1 MQGVSAVLFLVFP
14 STRPAGT
21 VFCRLRLVTFTVN
34 SETEGWVPPNNDSCV
49 CGPCGRVNLR
59 QMGKKKWGVCL
70 FVCLDLVLY
79 SRWVCICACWDG
91 LPKTWNQVVFEICK
105 KKNWWICKVWSNL
118 VIKEPRFTRA
128 GEIMAKL
135 SVSDHHENIWFQ
147 ISSSTSPAVCLFWP
161 CALVLLML
169 LTVSLIDD
177 CMSVDVT

>member
-21 VFCRLRLVTFTVN
+21 VFCRLRLVAFTVN

-79 SRWVCICACWDG
+79 SRWVCICACWDE
-91 LPKTWNQVVFEICK
+91 LPKTWNQVVFEVCK
-105 KKNWWICKVWSNL
+105 KKNWIWILFILVFLPVFILLLSSVEMWLFTHTHTLVCKKVHFIKDEAWKIKFNL
-118 VIKEPRFTRA
+118 QGATPLIRDKF
-128 GEIMAKL
+128 
-135 SVSDHHENIWFQ
+135 
-147 ISSSTSPAVCLFWP
+147 
-161 CALVLLML
+161 LLL
-169 LTVSLIDD
+169 
-177 CMSVDVT
+177 

>member
-21 VFCRLRLVTFTVN
+21 VFCRLRLVAFTVN

-79 SRWVCICACWDG
+79 SRWSVPVGMGYLKLGTRLFLKYVNRKTEFGYFLYLFFFLYSFCSSLQLKCGCSHTHICVQESPFYKKWG
-91 LPKTWNQVVFEICK
+91 L
-105 KKNWWICKVWSNL
+105 KN
-118 VIKEPRFTRA
+118 
-128 GEIMAKL
+128 
-135 SVSDHHENIWFQ
+135 
-147 ISSSTSPAVCLFWP
+147 
-161 CALVLLML
+161 
-169 LTVSLIDD
+169 
-177 CMSVDVT
+177 